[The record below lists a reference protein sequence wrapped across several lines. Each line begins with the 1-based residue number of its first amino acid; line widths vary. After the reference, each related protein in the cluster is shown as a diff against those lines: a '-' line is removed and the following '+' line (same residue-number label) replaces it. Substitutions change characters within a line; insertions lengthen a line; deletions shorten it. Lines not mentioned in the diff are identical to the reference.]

1 MKTKGIYKLISLI
14 LAITLIFSVLGT
26 TAFALETEEETKI
39 YFEVPTLEEW
49 GTTKNAYCHI
59 YNVYGGSPL
68 IETMW
73 QNKTEKCSF
82 DEEKGLYYFDT
93 SKLGTIEEGAD
104 YALLFSTVD
113 TNRAAHQTCNI
124 TFGKACLGDTVYLT
138 GDLIQ
143 TTEDAVKG
151 DYVAAWRNNSDKYGT
166 KASITSTGKIVGEY
180 FPVYKPKEAIVAE
193 NIRSWAVLNSILY
206 TKEVVQDICTQVG
219 IDGKAVYNY
228 YANEYANELAEPENY
243 PYTADLKTVAE
254 LLGVETVTYI
264 VAGCQ
269 ELCGSNWGCIDPDN
283 KMVEVDGIYTKTF
296 YNVQPAKRFALKV
309 VETHIDSTQIWHGDE
324 YGNNIL
330 FNVFKE
336 CDVTVTFNPETKE
349 IKVLGDGV
357 EMITGLEIEAMRTVG
372 NGDGS
377 WLNGVTWDPIADE
390 NLMHEITDNV
400 YEIKYHDVEEFDNY
414 QFKFAVNDSWAD
426 NWGGTFEGFGVVS
439 EAVYNSTDNIT
450 FGVPEG
456 CSNLTITIDLS
467 EFDYNTKQGAKFR
480 IDIDYY
486 THNDELYGDVNSDGI
501 VNISDATDIGKY
513 LADLISFDENQL
525 TKADFNG
532 DGIINITD
540 STDIQKMLAN
550 IDYNYNH

>member
-39 YFEVPTLEEW
+39 YFEVPTFEDW
-49 GTTKNAYCHI
+49 GTTKSVYCHM

-68 IETMW
+68 IETAW
-73 QNKTEKCSF
+73 QNKAEKCSF

-93 SKLGTIEEGAD
+93 AKLGTIEEGAD

-228 YANEYANELAEPENY
+228 YANEYANELANPESY
-243 PYTADLKTVAE
+243 PYVASLDTVADL
-254 LLGVETVTYI
+254 LGIILT
-264 VAGCQ
+264 
-269 ELCGSNWGCIDPDN
+269 
-283 KMVEVDGIYTKTF
+283 
-296 YNVQPAKRFALKV
+296 
-309 VETHIDSTQIWHGDE
+309 GD
-324 YGNNIL
+324 
-330 FNVFKE
+330 V
-336 CDVTVTFNPETKE
+336 
-349 IKVLGDGV
+349 
-357 EMITGLEIEAMRTVG
+357 
-372 NGDGS
+372 NGDG
-377 WLNGVTWDPIADE
+377 I
-390 NLMHEITDNV
+390 
-400 YEIKYHDVEEFDNY
+400 
-414 QFKFAVNDSWAD
+414 
-426 NWGGTFEGFGVVS
+426 VS
-439 EAVYNSTDNIT
+439 
-450 FGVPEG
+450 
-456 CSNLTITIDLS
+456 
-467 EFDYNTKQGAKFR
+467 
-480 IDIDYY
+480 
-486 THNDELYGDVNSDGI
+486 
-501 VNISDATDIGKY
+501 ISDATDIGKY

-532 DGIINITD
+532 DEIINIAD
-540 STDIQKMLAN
+540 ATDIQKKLAN